1 GINHEQ
7 LKHGQIIATPS
18 SIKAAQKSVA
28 QLYILTKDEGEFT
41 HNLTVGI
48 FYSSGP
54 LHLDH

>member
-1 GINHEQ
+1 GIKHEQ

-18 SIKAAQKSVA
+18 SIKAVQKFVV

-41 HNLTVGI
+41 HNLTVDI

-54 LHLDH
+54 LHPDH